1 MNSDLLLRP
10 FFSQGLSSGF
20 HGCLSEFQKAT
31 ASGHKWGLE
40 NRRGGGKAATDV
52 SREGI
57 KISFCTLNSIFFF
70 SLTLIIKLEMDS
82 FAGKILTL
90 RCNEMTV
97 FFFKKK
103 S

>member
-57 KISFCTLNSIFFF
+57 KIGFCTLNSIFF

-97 FFFKKK
+97 FFLKKK